1 MVVFACYAGANIEK
15 KKSLKDTCNNLNAHS
30 QDTDAIAGADKSK
43 WELLDSVR
51 QVRVLIKAF
60 SELLAYHTHTQNAP
74 RPLPGLPPR
83 LICILVNTLI
93 ASH

>member
-60 SELLAYHTHTQNAP
+60 SELLAYHTHTHKMPPAP
-74 RPLPGLPPR
+74 FPVCLP
-83 LICILVNTLI
+83 V
-93 ASH
+93 